1 MLSKIQFQ
9 NKIKDL
15 FFSLFS
21 QYKKNKLIVAL
32 YHSFHLIDK
41 ELLEIYCKLYN
52 FLIDNYS
59 NSIDSD
65 LLLHIITFS
74 LGNLISITCIF
85 NLKHMTD
92 KNMCNSIPSLHVI
105 YGENITQLV
114 SFSLTVELNKLI
126 LNQQLS
132 YKKKESI
139 FNQLKLNLNYNDY
152 DLIKKI
158 NNENKK
164 QLLKNKLHLIKKQ
177 ILQTSLKIF
186 HLLLFEVNS
195 IKDETFTLVSE
206 SILSSSKE
214 NTFIKKQNDPQ
225 NVFLWNCVNLFTN
238 K

>member
-9 NKIKDL
+9 NKIKEL

-59 NSIDSD
+59 NSIDPD

-74 LGNLISITCIF
+74 LGNLISISCIF
-85 NLKHMTD
+85 NLKHMID

-126 LNQQLS
+126 LNQQFS
-132 YKKKESI
+132 YKKKEYI
-139 FNQLKLNLNYNDY
+139 FNELKLNYNDY

-164 QLLKNKLHLIKKQ
+164 QLLKNKLHLTKKQ

-195 IKDETFTLVSE
+195 IKDETFDIVTEL
-206 SILSSSKE
+206 ILSSSTE
-214 NTFIKKQNDPQ
+214 NKFIKKENDTQNE
-225 NVFLWNCVNLFTN
+225 FLWNCVNLFTN